1 MNSVVKKL
9 YELYKID
16 WIEQHISESQQQ
28 KVMQQYKDFVEECD
42 IDITFDRYIE
52 EYGYDGE
59 CFASI
64 EEFSTNEYRNME
76 YVENLL
82 KELLKAYQDER
93 LEDI

>member
-28 KVMQQYKDFVEECD
+28 NVIQQYKDFVEECG
-42 IDITFDRYIE
+42 IDISFDRYIE

-64 EEFSTNEYRNME
+64 EEFSMSEYKDRN
-76 YVENLL
+76 YVETLLTKLL
-82 KELLKAYQDER
+82 KSYQDEH
-93 LEDI
+93 LED